1 MWTEVAEVLIG
12 AVCACSLLFLV
23 WVVFD
28 FLYEIPMQL
37 KRIADAL
44 EKDGD
49 NDG

>member
-1 MWTEVAEVLIG
+1 MWAKIAEILIG
-12 AVCACSLLFLV
+12 TVCVCSLLFIV

-28 FLYEIPMQL
+28 FLYEIPKQL

>member
-1 MWTEVAEVLIG
+1 MWAKIAEILIG
-12 AVCACSLLFLV
+12 TVCACSLLLLV

-28 FLYEIPMQL
+28 FLYELPKQL

-49 NDG
+49 NK

>member
-1 MWTEVAEVLIG
+1 MWTKIAEILIG
-12 AVCACSLLFLV
+12 TVCVCGFLFIV

-28 FLYEIPMQL
+28 FLYEIPKQL